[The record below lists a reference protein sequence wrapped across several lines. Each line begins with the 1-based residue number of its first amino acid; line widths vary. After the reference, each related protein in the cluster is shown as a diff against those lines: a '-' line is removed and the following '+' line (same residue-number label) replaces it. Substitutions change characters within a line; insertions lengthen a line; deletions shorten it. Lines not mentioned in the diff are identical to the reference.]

1 MKIDTS
7 AKYDIQDI
15 LSSISSQVIDNNNEN
30 QINGTFSE
38 LMATMLNNEKGV
50 NAEANVAISGNQL
63 PLSLSIYEDI
73 FTKLPADL
81 QEQLKDRIIDFTDST
96 DLKRFIADKKL
107 EDVPKEFVSLD
118 MGLAKNA
125 LGENEATSNSALTK
139 KYLSTL
145 EQQKSTLEQQKFI
158 DANFQRKPKVV
169 VKNLNESR
177 PVLLGEELNNSSQIS
192 NMSESDKF
200 DYYISKESDNYQQST
215 SHNDAVSSSPFYKI
229 DMDDR
234 SIRNHDTARESLNKN
249 IFENANLGGIEK
261 SKLNYSRPINFSDKS
276 QSAHSIENENNQVL
290 ESIKLE
296 YSEVSKSL
304 ASDNFEE
311 EAPNHISKLDLDNIE
326 KLARKYLNNKN
337 DLKVETSASV
347 VKDNEK
353 LTLDEAKG
361 SAASNQNFGQ
371 LFSSSEQ
378 SVNNVFDKFNGFAFK
393 GENTIDLSR
402 FIDNEIT
409 ADSDSREPARNVFGK
424 FAENISST
432 LGGIIQTNKPGHYKF
447 TTSLY
452 PENLGALEVNV
463 EYSEEYG
470 IKINLVGENLKAVQI
485 MQENATA
492 LKNSI
497 NVADSLE
504 LNISLNDAKDE
515 NNSSQAFAGDQEFS
529 DTGKSH
535 QNDLIVESDEV
546 TELGVNISSPYSIDR
561 LV

>member
-15 LSSISSQVIDNNNEN
+15 LSSISSQVIDNNNEKE
-30 QINGTFSE
+30 INGTFSE

-125 LGENEATSNSALTK
+125 LGENEATSNSALAK
-139 KYLSTL
+139 KYL
-145 EQQKSTLEQQKFI
+145 STLEQQKFI
-158 DANFQRKPKVV
+158 DANFQRKPKIVV
-169 VKNLNESR
+169 RNLNESR

-215 SHNDAVSSSPFYKI
+215 LHNDAVSSRPFYKI
-229 DMDDR
+229 DMDDT
-234 SIRNHDTARESLNKN
+234 SIQNHDTARESLNKN

-296 YSEVSKSL
+296 YAEVSKSL
-304 ASDNFEE
+304 ASDNFEG
-311 EAPNHISKLDLDNIE
+311 EAPNHTSKLDLDNIE
-326 KLARKYLNNKN
+326 KLTRKNLNNKN
-337 DLKVETSASV
+337 NLKVETSASV
-347 VKDNEK
+347 VKENEK
-353 LTLDEAKG
+353 LTLDEVKG

-378 SVNNVFDKFNGFAFK
+378 SVNNVFDKLNGFALK

-452 PENLGALEVNV
+452 PENLGALEVNI

-485 MQENATA
+485 MQENAAA

>member
-7 AKYDIQDI
+7 VKYDIQDI
-15 LSSISSQVIDNNNEN
+15 LSSISSQVIDNNNEKE
-30 QINGTFSE
+30 INGTFSE
-38 LMATMLNNEKGV
+38 LMATMLNNENGV

-73 FTKLPADL
+73 FAKLPADL

-96 DLKRFIADKKL
+96 DLKKFIADKKL

-125 LGENEATSNSALTK
+125 LGENEAISNSALAK

-145 EQQKSTLEQQKFI
+145 EQQKFT
-158 DANFQRKPKVV
+158 DANFQRKPKIVI
-169 VKNLNESR
+169 KNLNESR

-215 SHNDAVSSSPFYKI
+215 SHNDAVSSKPFYKI
-229 DMDDR
+229 DMDDT
-234 SIRNHDTARESLNKN
+234 SIRKIQNPDAARVGLNTN
-249 IFENANLGGIEK
+249 IFENENLGGIEQ
-261 SKLNYSRPINFSDKS
+261 SKLNYSRPINFLDKS
-276 QSAHSIENENNQVL
+276 QSAQSVENQNNQVL

-296 YSEVSKSL
+296 YSEVRKSL
-304 ASDNFEE
+304 ASDNFEGE
-311 EAPNHISKLDLDNIE
+311 VTNHTSKLDLDNIE
-326 KLARKYLNNKN
+326 KLARKNLNNKN

-347 VKDNEK
+347 VRDNEK
-353 LTLDEAKG
+353 HTLDEAKR

-378 SVNNVFDKFNGFAFK
+378 SVNNVFDKLNGFALK

-402 FIDNEIT
+402 YIDNEIT
-409 ADSDSREPARNVFGK
+409 ADNDSRDPARNVFNK

-485 MQENATA
+485 MQENAAA

-497 NVADSLE
+497 NVADSFE

-515 NNSSQAFAGDQEFS
+515 NDSSQAFAGDQEFS
-529 DTGKSH
+529 DTGKNH

-561 LV
+561 LI

>member
-1 MKIDTS
+1 MKIDNS

-15 LSSISSQVIDNNNEN
+15 LSSISSQVIDNNNEKE
-30 QINGTFSE
+30 INGTFSE

-63 PLSLSIYEDI
+63 PLSISIYEDI

-118 MGLAKNA
+118 MDLAKNA
-125 LGENEATSNSALTK
+125 LGKNEAISNSALAK
-139 KYLSTL
+139 KYL
-145 EQQKSTLEQQKFI
+145 STLEQQKFI
-158 DANFQRKPKVV
+158 DANFQRKPKIV

-215 SHNDAVSSSPFYKI
+215 SHNDAVSSKPFHKI
-229 DMDDR
+229 DLDDT

-249 IFENANLGGIEK
+249 IFENEKLGGIEK

-276 QSAHSIENENNQVL
+276 QSAHRIENENNQVL

-296 YSEVSKSL
+296 YSEVRKSL
-304 ASDNFEE
+304 ASDNFEG
-311 EAPNHISKLDLDNIE
+311 EAPNHTSKLDLDNIE
-326 KLARKYLNNKN
+326 KLARKNLNNKN

-378 SVNNVFDKFNGFAFK
+378 SVNNVFDKLNGFALK

-452 PENLGALEVNV
+452 PENLGALEVNI

-485 MQENATA
+485 MQENAAA

-504 LNISLNDAKDE
+504 LNISLNDTKDE
-515 NNSSQAFAGDQEFS
+515 NDSSQAFAGDQEFS
-529 DTGKSH
+529 DTGKNH
-535 QNDLIVESDEV
+535 QKDLIVESDEV

-561 LV
+561 LI

>member
-15 LSSISSQVIDNNNEN
+15 LSSISSQVIDNNNEKE
-30 QINGTFSE
+30 INGTFSE

-125 LGENEATSNSALTK
+125 LGENEAISNSALAK
-139 KYLSTL
+139 KYL
-145 EQQKSTLEQQKFI
+145 STLEQQKFI
-158 DANFQRKPKVV
+158 DANFQRKPKIV

-215 SHNDAVSSSPFYKI
+215 SHNDAVSSRPFYKI
-229 DMDDR
+229 DMDDT

-249 IFENANLGGIEK
+249 IFENENLGGIEK

-276 QSAHSIENENNQVL
+276 QSAHSIESENNQVL

-296 YSEVSKSL
+296 YSEVRKSL
-304 ASDNFEE
+304 ASDNFEG
-311 EAPNHISKLDLDNIE
+311 EAPNHTSKLDLDNIE
-326 KLARKYLNNKN
+326 KLARKNLNNKN

-378 SVNNVFDKFNGFAFK
+378 SVNNVFDKLNGFALK

-409 ADSDSREPARNVFGK
+409 ADSDSREPTRNVFGK

-452 PENLGALEVNV
+452 PENLGALEVNI

-485 MQENATA
+485 MQENAA
-492 LKNSI
+492 VLKNSI

-515 NNSSQAFAGDQEFS
+515 NDSSQAFAGDQEFS
-529 DTGKSH
+529 DTGKNH

-561 LV
+561 LI

>member
-15 LSSISSQVIDNNNEN
+15 LSSISSQVIDNNNEK

-125 LGENEATSNSALTK
+125 LGRNEAISNSALPK
-139 KYLSTL
+139 KYLSTH
-145 EQQKSTLEQQKFI
+145 EQQKFI
-158 DANFQRKPKVV
+158 DANFQRKPKIV

-215 SHNDAVSSSPFYKI
+215 SHNDAVSSRPLYKI
-229 DMDDR
+229 DMDDTL
-234 SIRNHDTARESLNKN
+234 IRNHDTARGSLNKN
-249 IFENANLGGIEK
+249 IFENENLGGIEK
-261 SKLNYSRPINFSDKS
+261 SKLNYSRTINFSDKS
-276 QSAHSIENENNQVL
+276 QSAHSIESENNQVI

-296 YSEVSKSL
+296 YSEVRKSL
-304 ASDNFEE
+304 ASDNFER
-311 EAPNHISKLDLDNIE
+311 EAPNHTSKLDLDNIV
-326 KLARKYLNNKN
+326 KLARKNLNNKN

-371 LFSSSEQ
+371 VFSSSEQ
-378 SVNNVFDKFNGFAFK
+378 SVNNVFDKLNGFALK

-409 ADSDSREPARNVFGK
+409 ADSDSREPSRNVFGK

-485 MQENATA
+485 MQENAAA

-515 NNSSQAFAGDQEFS
+515 NDSSQAFAGDQEFS
-529 DTGKSH
+529 DTGKNH
-535 QNDLIVESDEV
+535 QKDLIVESDEV

-561 LV
+561 LI

>member
-125 LGENEATSNSALTK
+125 LGENEATSNSALAK
-139 KYLSTL
+139 KYL
-145 EQQKSTLEQQKFI
+145 STLEQQKFI

-452 PENLGALEVNV
+452 PENLGALEVNI

>member
-125 LGENEATSNSALTK
+125 LGENEAISNSALAK
-139 KYLSTL
+139 KYL
-145 EQQKSTLEQQKFI
+145 STLEQQKFI
-158 DANFQRKPKVV
+158 DANFQRKPKIVV
-169 VKNLNESR
+169 RNLNESR

-215 SHNDAVSSSPFYKI
+215 SHNDAVSSRPFYKI
-229 DMDDR
+229 DMDDT

-304 ASDNFEE
+304 ASDNFEG
-311 EAPNHISKLDLDNIE
+311 EAPNHTSKLDLDNIE
-326 KLARKYLNNKN
+326 KLTRKNLNNKN
-337 DLKVETSASV
+337 NLKVETSASV
-347 VKDNEK
+347 VKENEK
-353 LTLDEAKG
+353 LTLDEVKG

-452 PENLGALEVNV
+452 PENLGALEVNI

-485 MQENATA
+485 MQENAAA

-515 NNSSQAFAGDQEFS
+515 NDSSQAFAGDQEFS
-529 DTGKSH
+529 DTGKNH
-535 QNDLIVESDEV
+535 QSDLIVESDEV
-546 TELGVNISSPYSIDR
+546 TELGINISSPYSIDR
-561 LV
+561 LI